1 MCLVL
6 NLFIDIYVVRY
17 VCFGVWLL
25 FSVVE
30 VIDVTSSDRLLEIVL
45 NIGGIVL
52 R

>member
-6 NLFIDIYVVRY
+6 DLLVHVHVVRY

-25 FSVVE
+25 FCVVE
-30 VIDVTSSDRLLEIVL
+30 VIDITSSDRLLEIVL